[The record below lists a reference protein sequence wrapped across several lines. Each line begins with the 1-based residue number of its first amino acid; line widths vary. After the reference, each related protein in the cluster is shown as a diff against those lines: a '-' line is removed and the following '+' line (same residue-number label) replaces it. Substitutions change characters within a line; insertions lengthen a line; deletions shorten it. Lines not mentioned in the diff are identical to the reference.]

1 MRRSIISLALAA
13 GILLLPACQDQFY
26 DTTLSD
32 SQLTER
38 ETLTQGTAF
47 AWASPDV
54 DGVFAI
60 SCSFA
65 SEGVLLVTD
74 SVTGQVSRS
83 GDGFVFDLCFLTDSA
98 VLTDGKYI
106 TSDSL
111 APMTMFNSSAQVVIL
126 HDNIATTLALQSVEA
141 DVKHEGDQV
150 VIDINA
156 VAVTGASVH
165 ATFHA
170 PLEVK
175 DESVLVDAS
184 AIVIGDVVGAGT
196 SVGVVCS
203 LLSEGVVATY
213 DEDADETIYG
223 GNGLAFD
230 LFLFSSYPT
239 TLADGTY
246 LLDVD
251 VTGEP
256 NTIYPS
262 LTQVSLLQ
270 NGVQTVLSL
279 ADMRV
284 DVKNEGEQ
292 FLINIEALTDAGAIV
307 TATFHAPM
315 PVYIV
320 E

>member
-65 SEGVLLVTD
+65 SDGVLLVTD

-111 APMTMFNSSAQVVIL
+111 APMTMFNSSAQVLIL

-230 LFLFSSYPT
+230 LFLFSPDTT

-246 LLDVD
+246 LLDV
-251 VTGEP
+251 TGDP

-262 LTQVSLLQ
+262 WTQVSLLQ

-279 ADMRV
+279 ADMSV

-292 FLINIEALTDAGAIV
+292 FLISIEALTDAGATV

-315 PVYIV
+315 PVYVV

>member
-54 DGVFAI
+54 NGVFAI

-65 SEGVLLVTD
+65 SDGVLLVTD

-111 APMTMFNSSAQVVIL
+111 VPMTMFNSSAQMVIL
-126 HDNIATTLALQSVEA
+126 HDNIATTLSLQSVEA

-184 AIVIGDVVGAGT
+184 AIVVGDIVGAGT

-203 LLSEGVVATY
+203 LISEGIIATY
-213 DEDADETIYG
+213 DEEAEETIYG

-230 LFLFSSYPT
+230 LFLFSPEFT
-239 TLADGTY
+239 TLAEGTY
-246 LLDVD
+246 ELNGTL
-251 VTGEP
+251 EP
-256 NTIYPS
+256 NTIYPDPG

-279 ADMRV
+279 ADMSV
-284 DVKNEGEQ
+284 EVKNEGEQ
-292 FLINIEALTDAGAIV
+292 FLITIDALTAAGAIV
-307 TATFHAPM
+307 SATFHAPM
-315 PVYIV
+315 PVYVI

>member
-13 GILLLPACQDQFY
+13 GILLLSACQDQFY

-65 SEGVLLVTD
+65 SDGVLLVTD

-156 VAVTGASVH
+156 VSVTGASVH

-203 LLSEGVVATY
+203 LLSEGVIATY

-230 LFLFSSYPT
+230 LFLFSPDTT

-246 LLDVD
+246 LLDV
-251 VTGEP
+251 TGDP

-262 LTQVSLLQ
+262 WTQVSLLQ

-279 ADMRV
+279 ADMSV

-292 FLINIEALTDAGAIV
+292 FPSVLRLSR
-307 TATFHAPM
+307 M
-315 PVYIV
+315 PVQLLLRHSTHQCLSM
-320 E
+320 

>member
-13 GILLLPACQDQFY
+13 GILLLPACQDKFY
-26 DTTLSD
+26 DTALGD
-32 SQLTER
+32 SQQAER

-54 DGVFAI
+54 DGAFAV
-60 SCSFA
+60 SCMFA
-65 SEGVLLVTD
+65 SAGVVLD
-74 SVTGQVSRS
+74 EDPVTGQVSSS
-83 GDGFVFDLCFLTDSA
+83 GDGYVLDLCFLTDVA
-98 VLTDGKYI
+98 ALTDGKYV
-106 TSDSL
+106 TSDSF
-111 APMTMFNSSAQVVIL
+111 APMTMFNNNAQVVVL

-141 DVKHEGDQV
+141 EVKHEGDQV
-150 VIDINA
+150 IIDINA
-156 VAVTGASVH
+156 TAVTGAPVH

-184 AIVIGDVVGAGT
+184 AIIVGDVVGAGT

-203 LLSEGVVATY
+203 LLSEGVTATY
-213 DEDADETIYG
+213 DEEADETIYG

-230 LFLFSSYPT
+230 LFLFSPDPT

-246 LLDVD
+246 LLDV
-251 VTGEP
+251 TGEP

-262 LTQVSLLQ
+262 WTQVSLLQ

-279 ADMRV
+279 ADMSV
-284 DVKNEGEQ
+284 EVKNEGEQ
-292 FLINIEALTDAGAIV
+292 FLITIDALTAAGAIV
-307 TATFHAPM
+307 SATFHAPM
-315 PVYIV
+315 PVYVI

>member
-1 MRRSIISLALAA
+1 M
-13 GILLLPACQDQFY
+13 
-26 DTTLSD
+26 
-32 SQLTER
+32 
-38 ETLTQGTAF
+38 
-47 AWASPDV
+47 
-54 DGVFAI
+54 
-60 SCSFA
+60 
-65 SEGVLLVTD
+65 
-74 SVTGQVSRS
+74 
-83 GDGFVFDLCFLTDSA
+83 
-98 VLTDGKYI
+98 
-106 TSDSL
+106 
-111 APMTMFNSSAQVVIL
+111 
-126 HDNIATTLALQSVEA
+126 
-141 DVKHEGDQV
+141 
-150 VIDINA
+150 
-156 VAVTGASVH
+156 
-165 ATFHA
+165 
-170 PLEVK
+170 
-175 DESVLVDAS
+175 DAS

-230 LFLFSSYPT
+230 LFLFSSDPT

-246 LLDVD
+246 LLDV
-251 VTGEP
+251 TGDP
-256 NTIYPS
+256 NTIDPS
-262 LTQVSLLQ
+262 WTQVSLLQ

>member
-65 SEGVLLVTD
+65 SDGVLLVTD

-111 APMTMFNSSAQVVIL
+111 APMTMFNSSAQVLIL

-184 AIVIGDVVGAGT
+184 AIIVGDVVGAGT

-203 LLSEGVVATY
+203 LLSEGVTATY
-213 DEDADETIYG
+213 DEEADETIYG

-230 LFLFSSYPT
+230 LFLFSPDPT

-246 LLDVD
+246 LLDV
-251 VTGEP
+251 TGEP
-256 NTIYPS
+256 KTIYPS
-262 LTQVSLLQ
+262 WTQVSLLQ

-279 ADMRV
+279 ADMSV
-284 DVKNEGEQ
+284 EVKNEGAQ
-292 FLINIEALTDAGAIV
+292 FLITIDALTAAGAIV
-307 TATFHAPM
+307 SATFHEPM
-315 PVYIV
+315 PVYVI